1 MKRNKILL
9 SMLICSLVTGSVTAC
24 GSAARNNGEAES
36 KGGKVKLTALVNKH
50 SLTKDLD
57 EMEWLKELEEKAGVE
72 IEWQQISA
80 DWDQKKSA
88 MFASGEIPDLLFNA
102 TADADYVQYNG
113 LFEDMTPLIEKEAP
127 NIQQMFQDHPETEIM
142 AKTKD
147 GKIYGIPGYQ
157 AVWPKVSGTMLINKT
172 WLDNLNLE
180 MPTTWDE
187 LEAVLLAFR
196 DGDPNGNGD
205 TTDEIPMNFMN
216 DFVSRSGGADIL
228 NLLGGTGIQLTDRG
242 PYGYFAEDKK
252 VKSSFVDERYKDFM
266 KFLQKLYGEGCISQE
281 ALTQDYSKYQSVCRN
296 DGKTARVGLTFAWE
310 SGDRFGNELKDEYI
324 ALPQVKQYADTQNAS
339 YSYDF
344 YGLNYHGNRVSISS
358 KCKDKD
364 AAMRFIDGFYDEEA
378 SIQVLFGG
386 MNDIDKCIKKN
397 SDGTYEVL
405 PPADTALDP
414 GTWKWT
420 NAFADNGPFYIRDV
434 MQDKLKLGTDMVGA
448 LAEKSVYEGDLKNV
462 DPESNLYPQAFMK
475 YSQEDINTM
484 AMNQA
489 NIDNIVDQTAAAWMT
504 DSTRNIDEEWDSYVK
519 SVNDA
524 GLTQNLEIRQTAYDE
539 YLKNLK

>member
-24 GSAARNNGEAES
+24 GSAAGKNGETES
-36 KGGKVKLTALVNKH
+36 KDGKVKLTALVNKH

-57 EMEWLKELEEKAGVE
+57 EMEWLKELEDKAGVE

-127 NIQQMFQDHPETEIM
+127 NIQKMFQDHPETEIM

-157 AVWPKVSGTMLINKT
+157 AVWPKVSGTMLINQK

-180 MPTTWDE
+180 TPDTWDE
-187 LEAVLLAFR
+187 LETVLLAFR

-228 NLLGGTGIQLTDRG
+228 NLLGGTGIQLTDRA
-242 PYGYFAEDKK
+242 PYGYFAEDKT
-252 VKSSFVDERYKDFM
+252 VKCSFVDDRYKDFM

-310 SGDRFGNELKDEYI
+310 SGDRFGNELKDEYV
-324 ALPQVKQYADTQNAS
+324 ALPQLKQNADTQNAS

-364 AAMRFIDGFYDEEA
+364 AAMRFIDAFYDEEA
-378 SIQVLFGG
+378 SI
-386 MNDIDKCIKKN
+386 
-397 SDGTYEVL
+397 
-405 PPADTALDP
+405 
-414 GTWKWT
+414 
-420 NAFADNGPFYIRDV
+420 
-434 MQDKLKLGTDMVGA
+434 
-448 LAEKSVYEGDLKNV
+448 
-462 DPESNLYPQAFMK
+462 
-475 YSQEDINTM
+475 
-484 AMNQA
+484 
-489 NIDNIVDQTAAAWMT
+489 
-504 DSTRNIDEEWDSYVK
+504 
-519 SVNDA
+519 
-524 GLTQNLEIRQTAYDE
+524 
-539 YLKNLK
+539 